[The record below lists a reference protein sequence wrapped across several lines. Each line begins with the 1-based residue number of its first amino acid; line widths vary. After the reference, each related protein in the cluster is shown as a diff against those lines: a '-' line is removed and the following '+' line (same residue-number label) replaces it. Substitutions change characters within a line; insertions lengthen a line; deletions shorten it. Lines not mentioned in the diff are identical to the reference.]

1 MRSWAII
8 SLLVVTSSFSGC
20 LSEEDGFVWPEP
32 ESWDCSIQGSYD
44 LSCYKY
50 LDGFSSP
57 IASINHPMG
66 GEIWIVELSGKIF
79 SWNGGEVSE
88 IGDLGSRISTC
99 HYEQG
104 LLGLAFDEDFA
115 NSRKILLSYVENGR
129 PHDLDWD
136 CDGPN
141 ESDLILASAIIG
153 DDGAL
158 DLASIEVLMTIE
170 QPHRNHNGGHILNI
184 GDNQFLWGLGD
195 GGGGSDPDGNGQDQG
210 SRLGSILLFSFIDG
224 SMSPVIEDPTGDPY
238 VLHHGLRNPWRFDVD
253 DQNRLWI
260 ADVGQNC
267 WEEVN
272 LVAIE
277 ESANFGWSDREGMH
291 RFHDNGFTNEDGT
304 CDVDEDEP
312 PVAEGM
318 TNPVGVYPHQGGNC
332 SITGGFWMD
341 WGPDDLRG
349 GYLYGDFC
357 SGSMWILKEENGS
370 WSESYIGSSGG
381 MIVGFGEGL
390 GGELLA
396 FHWTGE
402 IVHIG

>member
-20 LSEEDGFVWPEP
+20 LGEEDGFVWPEP
-32 ESWDCSIQGSYD
+32 ESWDCSIQESYD

-57 IASINHPMG
+57 ISSLKHPTSD
-66 GEIWIVELSGKIF
+66 EIWIVELSGLIH
-79 SWNGGEVSE
+79 SWNGKEISE
-88 IGDLGSRISTC
+88 IANLSSIVSTC
-99 HYEQG
+99 QMSQG
-104 LLGLAFDEDFA
+104 LLGMAFADDFDGDGT
-115 NSRKILLSYVENGR
+115 ILLSYVEDGS
-129 PHDLDWD
+129 

-141 ESDLILASAIIG
+141 ESDLVLSSAGMNPFGTI
-153 DDGAL
+153 DTS
-158 DLASIEVLMTIE
+158 SIKVLKSIE
-170 QPHRNHNGGHILNI
+170 QPYRNHNGGHLLNI
-184 GDNQFLWGLGD
+184 GGSQFLWGVGD
-195 GGGGSDPDGNGQDQG
+195 GGSGYDPEGNGQNPSTQ
-210 SRLGSILLFSFIDG
+210 LGSILQFTYVDG
-224 SMSPVIEDPTGDPY
+224 EVSPVLEDPVGDPY
-238 VLHHGLRNPWRFDVD
+238 VLHHGLRNPWRFDLD
-253 DQNRLWI
+253 DQGRLWI
-260 ADVGQNC
+260 SDVGESC

-272 LVAIE
+272 LVNLE
-277 ESANFGWSDREGMH
+277 EASNLGWAVMEGEYLVDSSSPCGSNEANESVQ
-291 RFHDNGFTNEDGT
+291 DGLT
-304 CDVDEDEP
+304 G
-312 PVAEGM
+312 PVVA
-318 TNPVGVYPHQGGNC
+318 YPHSDGNC

-381 MIVGFGEGL
+381 MIVGFGKGL

>member
-20 LSEEDGFVWPEP
+20 LGEEDGFVWPEP
-32 ESWDCSIQGSYD
+32 KSWDCSIQGSYD

-88 IGDLGSRISTC
+88 IGDLGPRIGTC

-136 CDGPN
+136 CDGPS

-291 RFHDNGFTNEDGT
+291 RLHDNGFTNEDGT

-349 GYLYGDFC
+349 GYLWRLLQWLNVD
-357 SGSMWILKEENGS
+357 
-370 WSESYIGSSGG
+370 SER
-381 MIVGFGEGL
+381 GERL
-390 GGELLA
+390 ME
-396 FHWTGE
+396 
-402 IVHIG
+402 

>member
-1 MRSWAII
+1 MRNVAII
-8 SLLVVTSSFSGC
+8 SLLVLSSSFSGC
-20 LSEEDGFVWPEP
+20 LSEEEGYVWPEP
-32 ESWDCSIQGSYD
+32 ESWDCSIEEGYN
-44 LSCYKY
+44 LSCYYY

-57 IASINHPMG
+57 ITSIKHPALD
-66 GEIWIVELSGKIF
+66 EIWIIELSGKIS
-79 SWNGGEVSE
+79 SWNGSGISE
-88 IGDLGSRISTC
+88 IGDMGPEISNC

-115 NSRKILLSYVENGR
+115 DSRKILLSYVENAR
-129 PHDLDWD
+129 PHDLD

-158 DLASIEVLMTIE
+158 DLASKEVLMTIE
-170 QPHRNHNGGHILNI
+170 QPHGNHNGGHILHI
-184 GDNQFLWGLGD
+184 GDNQFLWGIGD
-195 GGGGSDPDGNGQDQG
+195 GGGSSDPEGNGQDAQT
-210 SRLGSILLFSFIDG
+210 RLGTILLFSFIDG
-224 SMSPVIEDPTGDPY
+224 TISPVIDDATGDPY

-253 DQNRLWI
+253 DQDRLWI

-272 LVAIE
+272 LVAIR
-277 ESANFGWSDREGMH
+277 ESTNFGWSEREGMH
-291 RFHDNGFTNEDGT
+291 RFHDNGYTNEDGT
-304 CDVDEDEP
+304 CDLDEDEP
-312 PVAEGM
+312 PVPEDI
-318 TNPVGVYPHQGGNC
+318 TDPVVVYSHQGGNC

-341 WGPDDLRG
+341 WGPEDLRG

-357 SGSMWILKEENGS
+357 TGSIWVLKEENGS
-370 WSESYIGSSGG
+370 WNEVYIGSSGS
-381 MIVGFGEGL
+381 MIVGFGKGL
-390 GGELLA
+390 EEELLV

>member
-8 SLLVVTSSFSGC
+8 SVLVVSSSFAGC
-20 LSEEDGFVWPEP
+20 LSKEDGFVWPEP
-32 ESWDCSIQGSYD
+32 ESWDCSIQEGYN

-57 IASINHPMG
+57 ISSIKHPALD
-66 GEIWIVELSGKIF
+66 EIWIVELSGKIS
-79 SWNGGEVSE
+79 SWNGSEISE
-88 IGDLGSRISTC
+88 IGDMGPEISNC

-115 NSRKILLSYVENGR
+115 DSRKILLSYVENG
-129 PHDLDWD
+129 D

-153 DDGAL
+153 DDGKLVLTSVEA
-158 DLASIEVLMTIE
+158 LMTIE
-170 QPHRNHNGGHILNI
+170 QPHRNHNGGHILHI
-184 GDNQFLWGLGD
+184 GDNQFLWGVGD
-195 GGGGSDPDGNGQDQG
+195 GGGGSDPEGNGQDAQT
-210 SRLGSILLFSFIDG
+210 RLGTILFFSFIDG
-224 SMSPVIEDPTGDPY
+224 TISPGNDGPIGDPY

-253 DQNRLWI
+253 DQDRLWI

-272 LVAIE
+272 LVAIGE
-277 ESANFGWSDREGMH
+277 GANFGWSEREGMH
-291 RFHDNGFTNEDGT
+291 RFHDNGYTNEDGT
-304 CDVDEDEP
+304 CDLDEDEP
-312 PVAEGM
+312 PVSEGI
-318 TNPVGVYPHQGGNC
+318 TDPVAVYSHQGGNC

-357 SGSMWILKEENGS
+357 SGSIWVLKEENGS
-370 WSESYIGSSGG
+370 WDEVYIGSSGG
-381 MIVGFGEGL
+381 MIVGFGKGL
-390 GGELLA
+390 EGELLA

-402 IVHIG
+402 IVHIE

>member
-1 MRSWAII
+1 MRIWTII

-20 LSEEDGFVWPEP
+20 LGELGEEDGFEP
-32 ESWDCSIQGSYD
+32 ESWDCSIQESYD

-57 IASINHPMG
+57 ISSLKHPTSD
-66 GEIWIVELSGKIF
+66 EIWIVELSGKIF
-79 SWNGGEVSE
+79 SWDGGEVSE
-88 IGDLGSRISTC
+88 IVDLGPRISTC

-115 NSRKILLSYVENGR
+115 NSKKILLSYVENG
-129 PHDLDWD
+129 D

-158 DLASIEVLMTIE
+158 DLVSIEVLMAIE

-184 GDNQFLWGLGD
+184 GDSQFLWGLGD
-195 GGGGSDPDGNGQDQG
+195 GGGGSDPDGNGQDPG

-224 SMSPVIEDPTGDPY
+224 SISPVVEDPIGDPY
-238 VLHHGLRNPWRFDVD
+238 VLHHGLRNPWRFDLD
-253 DQNRLWI
+253 DQGRLWI

-304 CDVDEDEP
+304 CNVDEDEH
-312 PVAEGM
+312 PVPEGM
-318 TNPVGVYPHQGGNC
+318 TEPVGIYPHQGGNC

-370 WSESYIGSSGG
+370 WEESYIGSSGG
-381 MIVGFGEGL
+381 MIVGFGKGL